1 MRRKLASLFTGLL
14 MVVAVMFGTAVIPGS
29 ADAAQVKRLI
39 FASAGFH
46 ESNRFW
52 TIARPDHLQYEPYWE
67 TLLGMDPKTGDAIPQ
82 LAVKWSHSPDFKD
95 WTFELRK
102 GVQFHYGYGEFTS
115 ADVVHSHSLLI
126 RKDSTATLGPLW
138 RTVDKM
144 EAPDKYT
151 VVFRFKNPIM
161 PPVMMFAAQR
171 SGDLRITSKAQ
182 WDKEG
187 VEGLD
192 RRPAGTGYFMY
203 GGRQTGLNILFKR
216 NPNHWSGHK
225 VEFEELEFR
234 IAREEATRL
243 ALLLSGDVH
252 IGDLPRE
259 LHKDA
264 LARGLKRFQSSLA
277 VDWVSVYLGGQWH
290 IKGHKHFDPKAPL
303 VNKKVRQALNI
314 AIDRE
319 EMLRTVFAGRAE
331 LAYLSLWIPSSE
343 GWNPQWESKFKE
355 LYAYNPE
362 KAKQLLKE
370 AGYGPGNPL
379 KFQIWVF
386 VEPGESE
393 GPAIGDAIAIYF
405 KRIGVEAEVQN
416 HDWAKIRTTYRKYLS
431 KNIMW
436 PNIIGWRPA
445 DNGVRNFYYSKGN
458 NHHYEDDFL
467 EETFGKVLK
476 SNDAKERDTLM
487 RAIGDHIQA
496 EYADIPLFWFRNEVF
511 ANPKV
516 VADMVYPGPAAGRT
530 SHFELI
536 KLVK

>member
-1 MRRKLASLFTGLL
+1 MKARVLSLFVGVL
-14 MVVAVMFGTAVIPGS
+14 MAAIAVIGTVPMTAS
-29 ADAAQVKRLI
+29 AAQVKRVI

-52 TIARPDHLQYEPYWE
+52 TIARPDHLQFEPFWE
-67 TLLGMDPKTGDAIPQ
+67 TLLGMDPKTGDPIPA
-82 LAVKWSHSPDFKD
+82 LATKWSHSPDFKD
-95 WTFELRK
+95 WTFHLRK
-102 GVQFHYGYGEFTS
+102 GVQFHRGYGEMTS
-115 ADVVHSHSLLI
+115 ADVVFSHSLLV
-126 RKDSTATLGPLW
+126 RKDSTATLRGVW
-138 RTVDKM
+138 ITVDKI
-144 EAPDKYT
+144 ETPDKYT

-161 PPVMMFAAQR
+161 PPTMMFSIQR
-171 SGDLRITSKAQ
+171 SGDLRIASKAQ

-187 VEGLD
+187 IEGID
-192 RRPAGTGYFMY
+192 KHPVGTGPFEYV
-203 GGRQTGLNILFKR
+203 GRQSGLNIVFKR
-216 NPNHWSGHK
+216 NDKHWSGNK
-225 VEFEELEFR
+225 VDYEELEFR

-252 IGDLPRE
+252 IADLPRE

-277 VDWVSVYLGGQWH
+277 VDWVSVYMGGLWFRSGD
-290 IKGHKHFDPKAPL
+290 KNFDPKAPFA
-303 VNKKVRQALNI
+303 NKKVRQALNI
-314 AIDRE
+314 AINRKE
-319 EMLRTVFAGRAE
+319 LMNTVFAGRAE
-331 LAYLSLWIPSSE
+331 LAYLSLWVPASE
-343 GWNPQWESKFKE
+343 GWNPKWKSRFNE

-379 KFQIWVF
+379 KFELWAF

-393 GPAIGDAIAIYF
+393 GPAIADALAIYF
-405 KRIGVEAEVQN
+405 KSVGVIAQVQMQ
-416 HDWAKIRTTYRKYLS
+416 DWAKIRTTYRKFQS

-445 DNGVRNFYYSKGN
+445 DNGVRNFYFSKGL

-467 EETFGKVLK
+467 EKTYGEVLK
-476 SNDAKERDTLM
+476 SNDAKQRNKLM
-487 RAIGDHIQA
+487 RAIGDRIQA

-511 ANPKV
+511 TNPKV
-516 VADMVYPGPAAGRT
+516 IGSWVYPGPAAGRS